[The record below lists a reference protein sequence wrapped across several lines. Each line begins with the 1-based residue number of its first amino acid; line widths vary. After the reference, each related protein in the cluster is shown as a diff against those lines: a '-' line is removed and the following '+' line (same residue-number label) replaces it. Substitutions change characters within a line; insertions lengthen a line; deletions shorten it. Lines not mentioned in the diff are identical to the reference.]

1 MRTTKLLLIVAASAF
16 VIAAYTQV
24 RQPENRTILVIL
36 AYAVS
41 ALGLGLRYRASYATV
56 LFFVATAAYAFTFLA
71 VDLIPF
77 SESISVDLDRNR
89 WANEPLSRLI
99 ATHHPLPDGVVPS
112 DYDSG
117 EAVATQRALIE
128 ANLLLIHCLGSL
140 ISGWLGAGLG
150 RYGDRLKAR
159 GWRRS
164 ATVPEV
170 PGGPD
175 C

>member
-36 AYAVS
+36 AYAAS
-41 ALGLGLRYRASYATV
+41 ALGLGLRYRASYATI
-56 LFFVATAAYAFTFLA
+56 LFFAATAAYCFTFFRI
-71 VDLIPF
+71 DLTPF
-77 SESISVDLDRNR
+77 SESIAVDLGRNA
-89 WANEPLSRLI
+89 WANGPLARLI
-99 ATHHPLPDGVVPS
+99 AAHHPLPEGVVPGS
-112 DYDSG
+112 YDPDG
-117 EAVATQRALIE
+117 YLARQWDLIE
-128 ANLLLIHCLGSL
+128 ANLLLCHSLGGL

-164 ATVPEV
+164 ATVPEDL
-170 PGGPD
+170 GGPD